1 MVLIGISLMT
11 SDVEPLD
18 ICWPSVCNRL
28 QKYVYS
34 DLLSFFF
41 FILSCVSSLYIL
53 DINHS
58 SDKCL
63 QFASIFSH
71 SVLFHFVDGS
81 LCCVEA
87 FDV

>member
-1 MVLIGISLMT
+1 MVLISISLMT

-41 FILSCVSSLYIL
+41 YFKLCEFFIY
-53 DINHS
+53 
-58 SDKCL
+58 
-63 QFASIFSH
+63 F
-71 SVLFHFVDGS
+71 GY
-81 LCCVEA
+81 
-87 FDV
+87 